1 MINKLIKFF
10 ENKNILILGYGREG
24 KSTYNFLRK
33 HFPDMPLTIADLNE
47 DLASDSILKEDK
59 NLKFILGKTYL
70 DHLDEYDIIMKAPGV
85 SFKDVDV
92 EKIKDKIESQQEL
105 MLRFFEVRS
114 IGVTGTKGKSTTSS
128 LIYQMLLD
136 QGKKVAFLGNIGIPA
151 FDHIDEIKK
160 HQFIVFEFS
169 SHQLEFMKHSPNI
182 GIFLN
187 IFEEHLDHYNGYEE
201 YINAKCQ
208 IFRNQKKSDRYI
220 YNCDSEIIRNKNQ
233 EFQVPSKKFAITY
246 NNYTRMKVSENIIN
260 INDGFVKYN
269 GKKMYDVNSERQL
282 IGEHYLN
289 DIMFVL
295 TVAKILHLD
304 LKKAAKT
311 IADFKGL
318 HHRLENIGTYD
329 EITYYNDSIS
339 TIPESCES
347 AVIALKNVGSL
358 LIGGKDRG
366 INYEGLVEFLN
377 KGVVKNIICMPTSGH
392 KIADELTNKDV
403 KVYKVEDLKEAVE
416 TAKRVTPK
424 GSICLLSPAA
434 ASYGYFKNFE
444 ERGEKFEEY
453 VKES

>member
-33 HFPDMPLTIADLNE
+33 HFPTMPLTIADLNE
-47 DLASDSILKEDK
+47 ELASDEVLKADK
-59 NLKFILGKTYL
+59 NLKFVLGKTYL
-70 DHLDEYDIIMKAPGV
+70 NNLDNYDVIMKAPGV
-85 SFKDVDV
+85 SFKDVNV

-105 MLRFFEVRS
+105 MLRFFEVKT
-114 IGVTGTKGKSTTSS
+114 IGITGTKGKSTTSS

-136 QGKKVAFLGNIGIPA
+136 QEKKVSFLGNIGIPA
-151 FDHIDEIKK
+151 FDHLDEIKK
-160 HQFIVFEFS
+160 HQYIVFEFS

-182 GIFLN
+182 AIFLN
-187 IFEEHLDHYNGYEE
+187 IFEEHLDHYNSYDE

-208 IFRNQKKSDRYI
+208 IFRNQKRSDHYI
-220 YNCDSEIIRNKNQ
+220 YNCDSEIIRNKNE
-233 EFQVPSKKFAITY
+233 EFKVSSKKNAITY
-246 NNYTRMKVSENIIN
+246 NNYTNIKVSENIIN
-260 INDGFVKYN
+260 ISDNFVKHN
-269 GKKMYDVNSERQL
+269 GKKMYDINAKRQL

-295 TVAKILHLD
+295 TVAKILKLD
-304 LKKAAKT
+304 LAKVAET
-311 IADFKGL
+311 IANFKGL
-318 HHRLENIGTYD
+318 HHRLENIGTYN

-347 AVIALKNVGSL
+347 AVNALKNVGSL
-358 LIGGKDRG
+358 LIGGMDRG
-366 INYEGLVEFLN
+366 INYEGLVDFLN
-377 KGVVKNIICMPTSGH
+377 KGIVKNIICMPTSGH
-392 KIADELTNKDV
+392 KIADQIANKDI
-403 KVYKVEDLKEAVE
+403 KIYKVKDLKEAVE
-416 TAKRVTPK
+416 IAKKVTPK